1 MSGSTSQLTKLL
13 TSNIA
18 LKVLMALTG
27 LGLTGF
33 VLVHM
38 AGHLQMF
45 AGKDAYNTYAH
56 NLQSLG
62 AIKWVARLGLLGMV
76 GTHIGCAVTLKMRNQ
91 AARPVGYA
99 GQLQRQRT
107 SLAAT
112 IMLEGGLVVLA
123 FIVYHL
129 AHFTLGIVHTEGAHL
144 VDGDRRDIFTY
155 FVMSFQNPV
164 IVGTYLVA
172 CLALAAHLAHGVQS
186 VFKTLGVAVGRYRPL
201 VELIGPGLAGLVFF
215 GFILPPL
222 ACFFGLVNY

>member
-13 TSNIA
+13 TSTIVI
-18 LKVLMALTG
+18 KVIMALTG
-27 LGLTGF
+27 LGLTAF

-45 AGKDAYNTYAH
+45 AGKDAYNSYAH
-56 NLQSLG
+56 GLQSLG
-62 AIKWVARLGLLGMV
+62 AVKWIARLGLLGTV
-76 GTHIGCAVTLKMRNQ
+76 CAHIACAVTLKMRNQ

-99 GQLQRQRT
+99 GSLDRQKT

-123 FIVYHL
+123 FIIYHI
-129 AHFTLGIVHTEGAHL
+129 AHFTLGVVHTEGANL

-155 FVMSFQNPV
+155 FVMSFQSPI

-172 CLALAAHLAHGVQS
+172 TLALTAHLAHGVQS
-186 VFKTLGVAVGRYRPL
+186 VFKTLGIAVGRYRPL
-201 VELIGPGLAGLVFF
+201 VELVGPAFAGTIFI

-222 ACFFGLVNY
+222 ACFFGLINY